1 MTQEYLVLATYIN
14 WTITNNSIFG
24 QDVKIMEKWNGEGH
38 ILQLGYIALTHGD
51 DDDDYWLQ
59 ILSYFPLSV
68 RTSMERRDI
77 SHFANIWK

>member
-51 DDDDYWLQ
+51 DDDDY
-59 ILSYFPLSV
+59 
-68 RTSMERRDI
+68 
-77 SHFANIWK
+77 